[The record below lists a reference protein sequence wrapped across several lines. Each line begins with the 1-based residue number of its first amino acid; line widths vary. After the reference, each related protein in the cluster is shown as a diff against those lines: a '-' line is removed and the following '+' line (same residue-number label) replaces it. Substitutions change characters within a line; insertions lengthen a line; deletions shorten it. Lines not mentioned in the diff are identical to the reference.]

1 MVRFW
6 AFYFLKKNLWKQI
19 SISKISKEKIILF
32 SKTSKDFQNIFQI
45 SKNAPL
51 FLLIKSK
58 KQNLNKK
65 WHKWIFK
72 KFLWK
77 TRNFHQHIR
86 LLDHIEAGRLLCL
99 QNIWIEVNRISVK
112 HSEKIDCIIIIKLVI
127 LMLLTDVSIKI
138 MK

>member
-6 AFYFLKKNLWKQI
+6 VLFFKKNLWKQI

-32 SKTSKDFQNIFQI
+32 SKTSKDFQNTFQTLKI
-45 SKNAPL
+45 VPL
-51 FLLIKSK
+51 CLQIKLK

-65 WHKWIFK
+65 WHIWIFK

-86 LLDHIEAGRLLCL
+86 LLDHIEAGRLPCL

-112 HSEKIDCIIIIKLVI
+112 PSEKIDCITIIKLVI